1 MYKNWVP
8 TVAGLMAA
16 VGGFP
21 VALMQ
26 SGYHLN
32 PTFSLVMAIIGLF
45 GIALLG
51 RAAKGQDQHST
62 QAQVT
67 ASTAVVVATTPRET
81 QAAVVLAKTADE
93 QVAAKK

>member
-21 VALMQ
+21 VALVAL
-26 SGYHLN
+26 GYHLN
-32 PTFSLVMAIIGLF
+32 QRFSLIMAIIGLL
-45 GIALLG
+45 GTALLG
-51 RAAKGQDQHST
+51 RAAKGADQHSI
-62 QAQVT
+62 QSQIDA
-67 ASTAVVVATTPRET
+67 ATAVVVAATPKAT
-81 QAAVVLAKTADE
+81 LAAQVLVKTADE